1 MKNTEYEQLWYKYET
16 WQDLTEIPEENAI
29 HPIQNIMDN
38 MIQGCK
44 GGKQPRNERTKKPVV
59 INKYLGS

>member
-1 MKNTEYEQLWYKYET
+1 
-16 WQDLTEIPEENAI
+16 
-29 HPIQNIMDN
+29 MDN
-38 MIQGCK
+38 MIQGCE